1 MLINTIMIFYVSEVL
16 RVYRISLPLGGFI
29 VANHIRVITAIVFSQ
44 LVVLYFGFRMDV
56 SLTGLLTTVAVAS
69 LVEIIYHVKLVRKI
83 GANISFETF
92 WKNCDQLFRKNAVL
106 LAILLCDLLIFKGG
120 DFLAFILWQVTFV
133 VLVSII
139 IMASNNAPN
148 A

>member
-1 MLINTIMIFYVSEVL
+1 M
-16 RVYRISLPLGGFI
+16 
-29 VANHIRVITAIVFSQ
+29 ANHIRVITAIVFSQ
-44 LVVLYFGFRMDV
+44 LVVFYFGLQMNV
-56 SLTGLLTTVAVAS
+56 SLSELIFTVGVAS
-69 LVEIIYHVKLVRKI
+69 LLEIIYHVRLVRKI
-83 GANISFETF
+83 GSDISFETF

-120 DFLAFILWQVTFV
+120 DFMAFILWQVTFV

-139 IMASNNAPN
+139 IMASNNAPD

>member
-1 MLINTIMIFYVSEVL
+1 MSTYNAFYSCFKN
-16 RVYRISLPLGGFI
+16 LPLGGFI

-56 SLTGLLTTVAVAS
+56 SLTELLTTVAVAS
-69 LVEIIYHVKLVRKI
+69 LVEIIYHVRLVRKI
-83 GANISFETF
+83 GANVSFETF

-120 DFLAFILWQVTFV
+120 DFMAFILWQVTFV

-139 IMASNNAPN
+139 IMASNNAPD

>member
-1 MLINTIMIFYVSEVL
+1 M
-16 RVYRISLPLGGFI
+16 
-29 VANHIRVITAIVFSQ
+29 ANHIRVFTAIIFSQ
-44 LVVLYFGFRMDV
+44 LVVFYFGLQMDV
-56 SLTGLLTTVAVAS
+56 SLSELILTVVVAS
-69 LVEIIYHVKLVRKI
+69 LVEIIYHVMIVRKI

-139 IMASNNAPN
+139 IMASNNAPD

>member
-1 MLINTIMIFYVSEVL
+1 MSIYKVFYSC
-16 RVYRISLPLGGFI
+16 LPLGGFI
-29 VANHIRVITAIVFSQ
+29 VANHIRVITVIIFSQ

-56 SLTGLLTTVAVAS
+56 SLTELLTTVAVAS
-69 LVEIIYHVKLVRKI
+69 LVEIIYHVKFVRKI

-133 VLVSII
+133 VLVTTII
-139 IMASNNAPN
+139 LASNDAPESR
-148 A
+148 

>member
-1 MLINTIMIFYVSEVL
+1 M
-16 RVYRISLPLGGFI
+16 
-29 VANHIRVITAIVFSQ
+29 ANHIRVITAIVFSQ

-56 SLTGLLTTVAVAS
+56 SLIELLTTVAVAS

-120 DFLAFILWQVTFV
+120 DFVSFMIWQVFFV
-133 VLVSII
+133 VLVTTII
-139 IMASNNAPN
+139 LASNAAPESR
-148 A
+148 

>member
-1 MLINTIMIFYVSEVL
+1 MSTYNAFYSCFKN
-16 RVYRISLPLGGFI
+16 LPLGGFI

-83 GANISFETF
+83 GSDISFETF

-106 LAILLCDLLIFKGG
+106 LAILLCDLFIFKGG
-120 DFLAFILWQVTFV
+120 DFMAFILWQVTFV

-139 IMASNNAPN
+139 IIASNNAPD

>member
-1 MLINTIMIFYVSEVL
+1 MSISDAFYSCFKN
-16 RVYRISLPLGGFI
+16 LPLGGFI
-29 VANHIRVITAIVFSQ
+29 VANHVRVFTAIVFSQ

-56 SLTGLLTTVAVAS
+56 SLTELLTTVAVAF
-69 LVEIIYHVKLVRKI
+69 LIEIIYHVKLVRKI
-83 GANISFETF
+83 GANVSFETF

-120 DFLAFILWQVTFV
+120 DFMAFILWQVTFV

-139 IMASNNAPN
+139 IMASNNAPD

>member
-1 MLINTIMIFYVSEVL
+1 MIFYDSEVL

-29 VANHIRVITAIVFSQ
+29 VANHIRVFTAIIFSQ
-44 LVVLYFGFRMDV
+44 LVVFYFGLQMDV
-56 SLTGLLTTVAVAS
+56 SLSELILTVVVAS
-69 LVEIIYHVKLVRKI
+69 LVEIIYHVRLVRKI

-106 LAILLCDLLIFKGG
+106 LAILVCDLLIFKGG
-120 DFLAFILWQVTFV
+120 DFMAFILWQVTFV

-139 IMASNNAPN
+139 IMASNNAPD

>member
-1 MLINTIMIFYVSEVL
+1 MSTYNAFYSC
-16 RVYRISLPLGGFI
+16 LPFGGFI
-29 VANHIRVITAIVFSQ
+29 VANHVRVFTAIIFSQ

-83 GANISFETF
+83 GSDISFETF

-120 DFLAFILWQVTFV
+120 DFVSFMIWQVFFV
-133 VLVSII
+133 VLVTTII
-139 IMASNNAPN
+139 LASNDAPESR
-148 A
+148 

>member
-1 MLINTIMIFYVSEVL
+1 M
-16 RVYRISLPLGGFI
+16 
-29 VANHIRVITAIVFSQ
+29 ANHIRVFTAIIFSQ
-44 LVVLYFGFRMDV
+44 LVVFYFGLQMDV
-56 SLTGLLTTVAVAS
+56 SLSELILTVVVAS
-69 LVEIIYHVKLVRKI
+69 LVEIIYHVRLVRKI

-120 DFLAFILWQVTFV
+120 DFMAFILWQVTFV

-139 IMASNNAPN
+139 IMASNNSPDA
-148 A
+148 

>member
-1 MLINTIMIFYVSEVL
+1 MSTYNAFYSCL
-16 RVYRISLPLGGFI
+16 SLGGFI
-29 VANHIRVITAIVFSQ
+29 VTNHIRVITAIVFSQ

-106 LAILLCDLLIFKGG
+106 LAILL
-120 DFLAFILWQVTFV
+120 WQVTFV

-139 IMASNNAPN
+139 IMASNNAPD

>member
-1 MLINTIMIFYVSEVL
+1 MSISDAFYSCFKN
-16 RVYRISLPLGGFI
+16 LPLGGFI
-29 VANHIRVITAIVFSQ
+29 VANHVRVFTAIVFSQ

-56 SLTGLLTTVAVAS
+56 SLTGLLTTVALAS

-120 DFLAFILWQVTFV
+120 DFMAFILWQLTFV

-139 IMASNNAPN
+139 IMASNNAPD

>member
-1 MLINTIMIFYVSEVL
+1 M
-16 RVYRISLPLGGFI
+16 
-29 VANHIRVITAIVFSQ
+29 ANHIRVITAIVFSQ

-120 DFLAFILWQVTFV
+120 DFMAFILWQVTFV
-133 VLVSII
+133 VLVIII
-139 IMASNNAPN
+139 IMASNNAPD

>member
-1 MLINTIMIFYVSEVL
+1 MIFYDSEVL
-16 RVYRISLPLGGFI
+16 RVCRISLPLGGFI
-29 VANHIRVITAIVFSQ
+29 VANHIRVFTAIIFSQ
-44 LVVLYFGFRMDV
+44 LVVFYFGLHMDV
-56 SLTGLLTTVAVAS
+56 SLSELILTVVVSS

-139 IMASNNAPN
+139 IMASNNAPD

>member
-1 MLINTIMIFYVSEVL
+1 MSTYNAFYSCFKN
-16 RVYRISLPLGGFI
+16 LPLGGFI

-56 SLTGLLTTVAVAS
+56 SLTELLTTVAVAS
-69 LVEIIYHVKLVRKI
+69 LVEIIYHVRLVRKI
-83 GANISFETF
+83 GANVSFETF

-106 LAILLCDLLIFKGG
+106 LAILLCDLFIFKGG
-120 DFLAFILWQVTFV
+120 DFMAFILWQVTFV

-139 IMASNNAPN
+139 IMAPNNAPD

>member
-1 MLINTIMIFYVSEVL
+1 M
-16 RVYRISLPLGGFI
+16 
-29 VANHIRVITAIVFSQ
+29 ANHIRIFTAIIFSQ
-44 LVVLYFGFRMDV
+44 LVVLYFGLQMDV
-56 SLTGLLTTVAVAS
+56 SLSELILTVVVAS
-69 LVEIIYHVKLVRKI
+69 LVEIIYHVRLVCKI

-106 LAILLCDLLIFKGG
+106 LAILVCDLLIFKGG

-139 IMASNNAPN
+139 IMASNNAPD

>member
-1 MLINTIMIFYVSEVL
+1 MSTYNAFYSCFK
-16 RVYRISLPLGGFI
+16 ILPLGGFI

-56 SLTGLLTTVAVAS
+56 SLTELLTTVAVAS
-69 LVEIIYHVKLVRKI
+69 LVEIIYHVRLVRKI
-83 GANISFETF
+83 GANVSFETF

-139 IMASNNAPN
+139 IMASNNAPD

>member
-1 MLINTIMIFYVSEVL
+1 
-16 RVYRISLPLGGFI
+16 LPLGGFI
-29 VANHIRVITAIVFSQ
+29 VANHIRVFTAIIFSQ
-44 LVVLYFGFRMDV
+44 LVVFYFGLQMDV
-56 SLTGLLTTVAVAS
+56 SLSELILTVVVAS
-69 LVEIIYHVKLVRKI
+69 LVEIIYHVRLVRKI

-106 LAILLCDLLIFKGG
+106 LAILVCDLLIFKGG
-120 DFLAFILWQVTFV
+120 DFMAFILWQVTFV

-139 IMASNNAPN
+139 IMASNNAPD

>member
-1 MLINTIMIFYVSEVL
+1 M
-16 RVYRISLPLGGFI
+16 
-29 VANHIRVITAIVFSQ
+29 ANHIRVFTAIIFSQ
-44 LVVLYFGFRMDV
+44 LVVFYFGLQMDV
-56 SLTGLLTTVAVAS
+56 SLSELILTVVVAS
-69 LVEIIYHVKLVRKI
+69 LVEIIYHVRLVRKI

-106 LAILLCDLLIFKGG
+106 LAILVCDLLIFKGG
-120 DFLAFILWQVTFV
+120 DFMAFILLQVTFV

-139 IMASNNAPN
+139 IMASNNAPD

>member
-1 MLINTIMIFYVSEVL
+1 M
-16 RVYRISLPLGGFI
+16 
-29 VANHIRVITAIVFSQ
+29 ANHIRVITAIVFSQ

-83 GANISFETF
+83 GDDISFETF

-120 DFLAFILWQVTFV
+120 DFMAFILWQVTFV
-133 VLVSII
+133 VLGSII

>member
-1 MLINTIMIFYVSEVL
+1 M
-16 RVYRISLPLGGFI
+16 
-29 VANHIRVITAIVFSQ
+29 ANHIRVFTAIIFSQ
-44 LVVLYFGFRMDV
+44 LVVFYFGLQMDV
-56 SLTGLLTTVAVAS
+56 SLSELILTVVVAS
-69 LVEIIYHVKLVRKI
+69 LVEIIYHVRLVRKI
-83 GANISFETF
+83 GADISFETF

-120 DFLAFILWQVTFV
+120 DFMAFILWQVTFV

-139 IMASNNAPN
+139 IMASNNAPD

>member
-1 MLINTIMIFYVSEVL
+1 M
-16 RVYRISLPLGGFI
+16 PLGGFI
-29 VANHIRVITAIVFSQ
+29 VANHIRVFTAIIFSQ
-44 LVVLYFGFRMDV
+44 LVVFYFGLQMDV
-56 SLTGLLTTVAVAS
+56 SLSELILTVVVAS
-69 LVEIIYHVKLVRKI
+69 LVEIIYHVRLVRKI

-106 LAILLCDLLIFKGG
+106 LAILVCDLLIFKGG
-120 DFLAFILWQVTFV
+120 DFMAFILWQVTFV

-139 IMASNNAPN
+139 IMASNNAPD

>member
-1 MLINTIMIFYVSEVL
+1 MSTYNAFYSC
-16 RVYRISLPLGGFI
+16 LPIGGFI
-29 VANHIRVITAIVFSQ
+29 VTNHVRVFTAIVFSQ

-56 SLTGLLTTVAVAS
+56 SLTELLTTVAAAS
-69 LVEIIYHVKLVRKI
+69 LVEIYHVKLVRKI

-120 DFLAFILWQVTFV
+120 DFMAFILWQVTFV

-139 IMASNNAPN
+139 IMASNNAPD

>member
-1 MLINTIMIFYVSEVL
+1 M
-16 RVYRISLPLGGFI
+16 
-29 VANHIRVITAIVFSQ
+29 ANHIRVFTAIIFSQ
-44 LVVLYFGFRMDV
+44 LVVFYFGLQMDV
-56 SLTGLLTTVAVAS
+56 SLSELILTVVVAS
-69 LVEIIYHVKLVRKI
+69 LVEIIYHVRLVRKI

-120 DFLAFILWQVTFV
+120 DFLDFILWQVTFV

-139 IMASNNAPN
+139 IMASNNAPD

>member
-1 MLINTIMIFYVSEVL
+1 MIFYDSEVL
-16 RVYRISLPLGGFI
+16 RVCRISLPLGGFI
-29 VANHIRVITAIVFSQ
+29 VANHIRVFTAIIFSQ
-44 LVVLYFGFRMDV
+44 LVVFYFGLQMDV
-56 SLTGLLTTVAVAS
+56 SLSELILTVVVAT

-106 LAILLCDLLIFKGG
+106 LAILVCDLLIFKGG
-120 DFLAFILWQVTFV
+120 DFMAFILWQVTFV

>member
-1 MLINTIMIFYVSEVL
+1 MIFYDSEVL
-16 RVYRISLPLGGFI
+16 RVCRISLPLGGFI
-29 VANHIRVITAIVFSQ
+29 VANHIRVFTAIIFSQ
-44 LVVLYFGFRMDV
+44 LVVFYFGLQMDV
-56 SLTGLLTTVAVAS
+56 SLSELILTVVVAT

-83 GANISFETF
+83 GADISFETF

-106 LAILLCDLLIFKGG
+106 LAILVCDLLIFKGG

-139 IMASNNAPN
+139 IMASNNAPD

>member
-1 MLINTIMIFYVSEVL
+1 M
-16 RVYRISLPLGGFI
+16 
-29 VANHIRVITAIVFSQ
+29 ANHIRVFTAIIFSQ
-44 LVVLYFGFRMDV
+44 LVVFYFGLQMDV
-56 SLTGLLTTVAVAS
+56 SLSELILTVVVAT

-106 LAILLCDLLIFKGG
+106 LAILVCDLLIFKGG

-139 IMASNNAPN
+139 IMASNNAPD

>member
-1 MLINTIMIFYVSEVL
+1 M
-16 RVYRISLPLGGFI
+16 
-29 VANHIRVITAIVFSQ
+29 ANHIRVFTAIIFSQ
-44 LVVLYFGFRMDV
+44 LVVFYFGLQMDV
-56 SLTGLLTTVAVAS
+56 SLSELILTVVVAS
-69 LVEIIYHVKLVRKI
+69 LVEIIYHVRLVRKI

-106 LAILLCDLLIFKGG
+106 LAILVCDLLIFKGG
-120 DFLAFILWQVTFV
+120 DFMAFILWQVTFV

-139 IMASNNAPN
+139 IMASNNATD